1 MAWAELDGEDKS
13 GSERGDEYEMDEED
27 EDNDDDEYM
36 DEDLEIVSWYCL
48 LTA

>member
-1 MAWAELDGEDKS
+1 MVWGLPQGEDKS
-13 GSERGDEYEMDEED
+13 GSETADEYEIDEED
-27 EDNDDDEYM
+27 DDDM

>member
-1 MAWAELDGEDKS
+1 MVWEVFDGEDKS
-13 GSERGDEYEMDEED
+13 ASEGGDEYEIDEE
-27 EDNDDDEYM
+27 EDDDDM

>member
-1 MAWAELDGEDKS
+1 MVWALLDGEDKS
-13 GSERGDEYEMDEED
+13 GSERGDEYEMVEGD
-27 EDNDDDEYM
+27 EDDDDDDM